1 MLGSVLVVAISLLA
15 GGIFLLFTDRLFEK
29 PGNEN
34 TKLTYKKSFFIG
46 LFQIISV
53 IPGISRSAATIIGGM
68 SQKLTRKNAAE
79 FSFFLAVPTM
89 FAASALKLTQ
99 NYHLI
104 TGENLKILIAGNI
117 VSFLVAMAAIKFFI
131 AFLTKY
137 GFKAFGYYR
146 ILVGLAIIILLIAGI
161 NLNFL

>member
-1 MLGSVLVVAISLLA
+1 
-15 GGIFLLFTDRLFEK
+15 
-29 PGNEN
+29 
-34 TKLTYKKSFFIG
+34 
-46 LFQIISV
+46 
-53 IPGISRSAATIIGGM
+53 
-68 SQKLTRKNAAE
+68 
-79 FSFFLAVPTM
+79 
-89 FAASALKLTQ
+89 
-99 NYHLI
+99 LI